1 MKKDGAEIGLR
12 EELRPLIDNPVMVC
26 QMKDVIDYRAMDY
39 YQRRYSS
46 HRKMEKYNHSVQ
58 GRKLRQV
65 L

>member
-1 MKKDGAEIGLR
+1 MKKDGVAIGLR

-39 YQRRYSS
+39 YQRRY
-46 HRKMEKYNHSVQ
+46 
-58 GRKLRQV
+58 RQSQEDGE

>member
-1 MKKDGAEIGLR
+1 LIIGLWTIIR
-12 EELRPLIDNPVMVC
+12 GDIG
-26 QMKDVIDYRAMDY
+26 
-39 YQRRYSS
+39 S